1 MTEKKFKERV
11 WKMKEWNHKL
21 KDWIMMHYLLIE
33 KDVAYVIL
41 SPSTTI
47 MEEPIG
53 ATWDGAT

>member
-1 MTEKKFKERV
+1 
-11 WKMKEWNHKL
+11 MKEWNHKL

-41 SPSTTI
+41 PPSTTI